1 MLSAAS
7 AWSSCSSAK
16 LIRSTSLTSGLAVA
30 LGGDLGHSGI
40 DAEVGGAVMPRVV
53 SSSRAHIQLA
63 CACAS
68 STSSVPEAAASNE
81 AGAGTGGGG
90 SLLSAA
96 ASRCC
101 VCLSRFFVDVA
112 ELATCGMAGSPGSC
126 AAGGSAKGAGAEE
139 ASRPNATFMPR
150 RNCAVRVDEGAGAR
164 EALDGL

>member
-16 LIRSTSLTSGLAVA
+16 LIRSTSLTPGLAVA
-30 LGGDLGHSGI
+30 LRGDPGNSGI

-68 STSSVPEAAASNE
+68 LTSSVPEAAASNE
-81 AGAGTGGGG
+81 AGAGTRGGG

-101 VCLSRFFVDVA
+101 VSLSRFFVVA

-139 ASRPNATFMPR
+139 ASRPNATSMPR
-150 RNCAVRVDEGAGAR
+150 RNCVVRVDEGAGAR

>member
-16 LIRSTSLTSGLAVA
+16 LIRSTSLTPGLAVA
-30 LGGDLGHSGI
+30 LRADPGNSGSA
-40 DAEVGGAVMPRVV
+40 AEVEGAVMPRVV

-81 AGAGTGGGG
+81 AGAGTRGGG

-96 ASRCC
+96 ASRWC
-101 VCLSRFFVDVA
+101 VSLSRFFVDVA

-126 AAGGSAKGAGAEE
+126 AAGGSTKGAGAEE
-139 ASRPNATFMPR
+139 ASRPNATSMPR
-150 RNCAVRVDEGAGAR
+150 RSCAVRVDEGAGAR